1 MIYTTYDQNDVEIEL
16 DVELIFH
23 PYFDGGRDEPSEEA
37 WVEIGDITLYDVEVS
52 SELSDELIRDIF
64 DTAQNYPSGLPL

>member
-1 MIYTTYDQNDVEIEL
+1 MIYTTYDQNEVEIEL

-37 WVEIGDITLYDVEVS
+37 WVEIGDILLHDVEVS
-52 SELSDELIRDIF
+52 DQLGNDVIYRIF
-64 DTAQNYPSGLPL
+64 DHVQTLHPDD

>member
-1 MIYTTYDQNDVEIEL
+1 MIYTTYDQNEVEIEL

-37 WVEIGDITLYDVEVS
+37 WVEIGDILLNDVEVS
-52 SELSDELIRDIF
+52 DQLGNDVIRDIF
-64 DTAQNYPSGLPL
+64 DHVQTLHPDD

>member
-1 MIYTTYDQNDVEIEL
+1 MIYTTFDKNEVEIEL

-23 PYFDGGRDEPSEEA
+23 PEFNGGRDEPSESE
-37 WVEIGDITLYDVEVS
+37 WVEVGDITLYDVEVS

-64 DTAQNYPSGLPL
+64 DTAQNYPYDD